1 MEEAISMT
9 VKKVNPDLMNG
20 LALAF
25 IGDAVMDLFV
35 RHRLIKEGAVKPNDL
50 HRKATFYVSAK
61 AQAAS
66 LFHLLDSKVL
76 TESEEAIVRRGRNAK
91 SATVPKNTD
100 VQTYRYST
108 AFEAL
113 IGYLYLEEQHDRIHV
128 LLEKAC
134 DYREKTRDMD
144 DSSLRRLENQREE
157 VDTDG

>member
-1 MEEAISMT
+1 MVEHQLDSDSINS
-9 VKKVNPDLMNG
+9 

-25 IGDAVMDLFV
+25 VGDSVMDLFV
-35 RHRLIKEGAVKPNDL
+35 RQRLIEKGAVKPKDL
-50 HRKATFYVSAK
+50 HRRATHYVSAK

-66 LFHLLDSKVL
+66 LFYLMDSKVL
-76 TESEEAIVRRGRNAK
+76 TENEKTIVRRGRNAK

-113 IGYLYLEEQHDRIHV
+113 IGYLYLEKQQERINT

-134 DYREKTRDMD
+134 VFRESTEGEKDFSGT
-144 DSSLRRLENQREE
+144 ENGRKEE
-157 VDTDG
+157 DANG